1 MFIQYIFFQTDTSE
15 MEKFE
20 ERTTPRLVEIISER
34 YNVNLSEAF
43 EILVKVKEKNGGVS
57 SMELDA
63 SPTGLSW
70 ASKKCTIV

>member
-34 YNVNLSEAF
+34 HNVNLSEAF
-43 EILVKVKEKNGGVS
+43 EILVKVR
-57 SMELDA
+57 D
-63 SPTGLSW
+63 GLL
-70 ASKKCTIV
+70 KKSC